1 MNKQIIIRLVAAIG
15 FSVAITWWQVQAGI
29 ARCGTIDGG
38 VFLLPLCVLATY
50 LVRGVWK
57 DLKTEV
63 QREYDGI

>member
-15 FSVAITWWQVQAGI
+15 ISGAITWWQVQAGI

-38 VFLLPLCVLATY
+38 VFLLPLCVLTTY

-57 DLKTEV
+57 DLKAEFR
-63 QREYDGI
+63 REYDGI